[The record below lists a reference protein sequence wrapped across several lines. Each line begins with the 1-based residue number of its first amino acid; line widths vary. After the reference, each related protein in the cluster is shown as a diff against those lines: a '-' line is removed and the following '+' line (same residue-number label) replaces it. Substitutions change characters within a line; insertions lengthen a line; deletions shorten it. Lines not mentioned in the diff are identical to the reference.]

1 MKNNQALLSDGGI
14 VFLCIYVLSLIL
26 IGWFGKKARKRN
38 TLSDFYLAGRGMG
51 VLILFLTLYATQY
64 SGNTLV
70 GFAGRAY
77 REGYQSLVL
86 VTMLS
91 GAVAAFVLYAPKLY
105 QLSRTHNFITPT
117 DYLKHRFKNTHLTLF
132 AASLF
137 LMALANYILTNLKA
151 IGFIVVA
158 VTGGAIPFA
167 YGVIAL
173 SLIMVIY
180 ETMGGMRSVAWTDAI
195 QGTILMIG
203 VITIFITIN
212 IEYGGLEFIY
222 NGIKSNSP
230 EKIFPPTTHQK
241 LSWFSTVCL
250 GFFGISLYPHAIQ
263 RIYSARN
270 MTTLKRSI
278 QAMAFM
284 PLVTTLFM
292 VVVGLTAL
300 ALFPDLNRSE
310 SEGAT
315 LLVLRDLVQR
325 GAIGSGVI
333 VLFLSATIAAIMS
346 TVDSA
351 LLSMSSIITKDF
363 YSNLRPKAKE
373 DQLTRLGKTISWFVM
388 ALAVYLAIVLPQT
401 IWRLLEIKLELLIQ
415 IAPAIFLGL
424 YSKKINSKSIFLG
437 MLVGTI
443 FALVVMILNKLGF
456 NVPSKP
462 LGVHAGVW
470 GLLINIFTVFFHER
484 KNNSKRKPS

>member
-1 MKNNQALLSDGGI
+1 
-14 VFLCIYVLSLIL
+14 
-26 IGWFGKKARKRN
+26 
-38 TLSDFYLAGRGMG
+38 MG

-77 REGYQSLVL
+77 REGYKSLVL

-241 LSWFSTVCL
+241 LGWFSTVCL

-270 MTTLKRSI
+270 MTTLKRSM

-315 LLVLRDLVQR
+315 LLVLRDLVER

-346 TVDSA
+346 TVYSS

-363 YSNLRPKAKE
+363 YSNFRQKAKE
-373 DQLTRLGKTISWFVM
+373 DHLTRLGKTI
-388 ALAVYLAIVLPQT
+388 L
-401 IWRLLEIKLELLIQ
+401 
-415 IAPAIFLGL
+415 
-424 YSKKINSKSIFLG
+424 
-437 MLVGTI
+437 
-443 FALVVMILNKLGF
+443 
-456 NVPSKP
+456 
-462 LGVHAGVW
+462 
-470 GLLINIFTVFFHER
+470 FFSNQPISFSFER
-484 KNNSKRKPS
+484 KARTI

>member
-1 MKNNQALLSDGGI
+1 
-14 VFLCIYVLSLIL
+14 
-26 IGWFGKKARKRN
+26 
-38 TLSDFYLAGRGMG
+38 
-51 VLILFLTLYATQY
+51 
-64 SGNTLV
+64 
-70 GFAGRAY
+70 
-77 REGYQSLVL
+77 
-86 VTMLS
+86 
-91 GAVAAFVLYAPKLY
+91 
-105 QLSRTHNFITPT
+105 
-117 DYLKHRFKNTHLTLF
+117 
-132 AASLF
+132 
-137 LMALANYILTNLKA
+137 
-151 IGFIVVA
+151 
-158 VTGGAIPFA
+158 
-167 YGVIAL
+167 
-173 SLIMVIY
+173 MVIY

-230 EKIFPPTTHQK
+230 EKIFPPTTYQK
-241 LSWFSTVCL
+241 LGWFSTVCL

-270 MTTLKRSI
+270 MTTLKRSM

-315 LLVLRDLVQR
+315 LLVLRDLVER

-363 YSNLRPKAKE
+363 YSNFRPKAKE
-373 DQLTRLGKTISWFVM
+373 DQLTRLGKKISWFIM

-443 FALVVMILNKLGF
+443 FALVVMVLNKLGF

-462 LGVHAGVW
+462 LGIHAGVW
-470 GLLINIFTVFFHER
+470 GLLINIVTVFFHET
-484 KNNSKRKPS
+484 KHNSKRKPS